1 MPLQKATKHCSLLS
15 RGWRM
20 TDPDK
25 FQRSIYRS
33 TMFPIVIVIQKN
45 HRSEEEVNCYKE
57 VAIIKGKA
65 AIRSHL
71 NNKKCQC

>member
-1 MPLQKATKHCSLLS
+1 
-15 RGWRM
+15 M

-25 FQRSIYRS
+25 SQRSIYRS
-33 TMFPIVIVIQKN
+33 TMFQIVIVIQKN

-65 AIRSHL
+65 VIRSHL